1 MKHQAHAGTLLL
13 ALFALAGCFAA
24 AAQEPAL
31 LSMPDKAAAPFQL
44 KDPLIEKAVRETLA
58 ESKQDGKDGDKARAM
73 FAVKPVLSGDK
84 YEGFGRQFSEAQK
97 PSCMGP
103 DALKH
108 QPAGFTSGGW
118 NFGLGGIFAL
128 PFWGAAIVRGK
139 CN

>member
-1 MKHQAHAGTLLL
+1 MKNSAPAGTLLL
-13 ALFALAGCFAA
+13 MLIAFAGSLTAV
-24 AAQEPAL
+24 AQEPAL
-31 LSMPDKAAAPFQL
+31 LAVPDKAASPFRM

-58 ESKQDGKDGDKARAM
+58 ESKAEGKDMGKERALFAATPALTGDR
-73 FAVKPVLSGDK
+73 
-84 YEGFGRQFSEAQK
+84 YEAFGRQFSEAQK

-108 QPAGFTSGGW
+108 QPAGFTAGGW